1 MTTPQELL
9 TAYQQA
15 TGYEVRMTY
24 EREMALTKLV
34 EAGAAPEDVQAI
46 VKEIKRLQRMKPE
59 VYREECL
66 GFRSLMGDADRFEE
80 RMLRLRADKKRKVS
94 HPQVPKVVNLGPD
107 NITLLSDHVPEE
119 PRRADAAQALRGM
132 ADQITKKAS

>member
-1 MTTPQELL
+1 MTPQELL
-9 TAYQQA
+9 TAYVQC
-15 TGYEVRMTY
+15 TGYAVRMTY
-24 EREMALTKLV
+24 EREMALTNLV
-34 EAGAAPEDVQAI
+34 EAGATPEDVQAI

-80 RMLRLRADKKRKVS
+80 RMLRLRQDEKRKA
-94 HPQVPKVVNLGPD
+94 PKRQVPQTIDDGTSK
-107 NITLLSDHVPEE
+107 ITRLSDHVPEE